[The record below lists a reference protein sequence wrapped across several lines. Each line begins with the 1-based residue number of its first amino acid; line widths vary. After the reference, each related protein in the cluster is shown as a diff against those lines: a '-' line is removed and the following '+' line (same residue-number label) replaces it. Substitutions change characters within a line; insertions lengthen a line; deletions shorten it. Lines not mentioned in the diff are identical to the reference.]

1 MAARMTGKTI
11 KSTKKAKTAK
21 ENSPGRTART
31 TKTAGKKAPR
41 ERTEASKLKVLYI
54 DDEKINLLNF
64 EAAFGKTY
72 EILNAGSGEEALKI
86 FKQEADIAMVIS
98 DQRMPGM
105 TGVELL
111 EKIHRLN
118 PEPVRMILTGYK
130 DIEDILGAI
139 NQGRVYRYILKPWEE
154 KEIKPVLKQ
163 AGELYLLTR
172 QNRMLVEEL
181 QAKNKEFVKLNAD
194 IQKMNKKLLEDILRR
209 QEVEEEL
216 AIRSRELEEA
226 NNAMKV
232 LLKQSGDSKQE
243 MESKILSNIR
253 DLILPYIDE
262 LAERL
267 DDREDLLY
275 INVVRAN
282 LEQITSSFSNRLAM
296 KLNLTPRE
304 LQIAE
309 LVRQG
314 RTSKDIAK
322 LLNLSRRTVE
332 TYRDNLR
339 RKLDVKNKKQNLRSL
354 LLSIH

>member
-1 MAARMTGKTI
+1 MAAKMTGKISKNKGKT
-11 KSTKKAKTAK
+11 KTAK
-21 ENSPGRTART
+21 PAKSAPGTRTA
-31 TKTAGKKAPR
+31 KAAAGRAPR
-41 ERTEASKLKVLYI
+41 RKAEVPRLKILYI
-54 DDEKINLLNF
+54 DDERINLLNF
-64 EAAFGKTY
+64 ESAFGKEY
-72 EILNAGSGEEALKI
+72 EILNAESGEDALRI
-86 FKQEADIAMVIS
+86 FKQESDVSMVIS

-105 TGVELL
+105 SGVELL
-111 EKIHRLN
+111 EKIYRLN

-139 NQGRVYRYILKPWEE
+139 NQGRVHRYILKPWEE
-154 KEIKPVLKQ
+154 KEIRPVLKQ
-163 AGELYLLTR
+163 AGELFRLTTE
-172 QNRMLVEEL
+172 NRRLIEEL
-181 QAKNKEFVKLNAD
+181 QAKNKELTKLNAD
-194 IQKMNKKLLEDILRR
+194 NQKMNKKLLEDILRR

-216 AIRSRELEEA
+216 AVRSRELEEA

-232 LLKQSGDSKQE
+232 LLKQSSDAKQE

-262 LAERL
+262 LENRL
-267 DDREDLLY
+267 DDRQDLLY
-275 INVVRAN
+275 VNVVKAN

-322 LLNLSRRTVE
+322 LLSLSRRTVE

-339 RKLDVKNKKQNLRSL
+339 RKLNVKNKKQNLRSL

>member
-31 TKTAGKKAPR
+31 AKTAGKKAPR

>member
-1 MAARMTGKTI
+1 MAVRTTRVTKTRAIKTPESAPAPKITGKRGPRKI
-11 KSTKKAKTAK
+11 V
-21 ENSPGRTART
+21 E
-31 TKTAGKKAPR
+31 AP
-41 ERTEASKLKVLYI
+41 KLKILYV
-54 DDEKINLLNF
+54 DDEKVNLLNF
-64 EAAFGKTY
+64 ESSFGKDY
-72 EILNAGSGEEALKI
+72 EILKAETGEEALKI
-86 FKQEADIAMVIS
+86 FKKETDIAMVIS

-105 TGVELL
+105 SGVDLL
-111 EKIHRLN
+111 EKIYRLN
-118 PEPVRMILTGYK
+118 PDPIRMILTGYK

-154 KEIKPVLKQ
+154 KEIRPVLKQ
-163 AGELYLLTR
+163 AGQLYRLTMENQR
-172 QNRMLVEEL
+172 LVEEL
-181 QAKNKEFVKLNAD
+181 QKKNKDLEKAGAD
-194 IQKMNKKLLEDILRR
+194 NQKMNKRLLEDILRR
-209 QEVEEEL
+209 QETEEEL
-216 AIRSRELEEA
+216 ALRSRELEEA

-232 LLKQSGDSKQE
+232 LLKQSSEAKQE

-253 DLILPYIDE
+253 DLIMPYIDDLE
-262 LAERL
+262 KRL
-267 DDREDLLY
+267 DDRQDLLY
-275 INVVRAN
+275 VKVVKAN
-282 LEQITSSFSNRLAM
+282 LEQITSTFSNRLAV

-339 RKLDVKNKKQNLRSL
+339 RKLSVKNKKQNLRSL